1 MTFHGSKEKAFHCL
15 EEPSSETVAL
25 TCIEGLHNI
34 HMYVFAKSHEEEKED
49 TAQESNNSDDNK
61 NISLI
66 EMCERLQ
73 NLLYGDEMIIIP
85 KAMAVVAMG
94 EGDNN
99 E

>member
-1 MTFHGSKEKAFHCL
+1 MSL
-15 EEPSSETVAL
+15 P
-25 TCIEGLHNI
+25 N
-34 HMYVFAKSHEEEKED
+34 HMKKKKK
-49 TAQESNNSDDNK
+49 TQESNNSDDNK